1 MNYYDFYKQITDFYK
16 QITDLTSQIKK
27 LTEVESPVKSVKKDT
42 GGTFSSSCINVTN
55 NYISNKNTH
64 THISNNTNISVNI
77 EIRPVTKLSLDHIS
91 PEKMKE
97 VIEKYNLDK
106 SKLNYL
112 LTDYLNN
119 VLCDSLHPENHA
131 VKYIKRYPPTFN
143 SVTEDSEGNIIT
155 VIKGLNDSC
164 ELLSDPVLD
173 VLKKKLHECI
183 IKYKEGDCHPEC
195 IKDCT
200 FGSTGTSGTNDYDY
214 SLYNNAIKELRKEL
228 RKDKIKKV
236 LTNFLKNDLINN
248 IEMKLKIKCDAKN

>member
-1 MNYYDFYKQITDFYK
+1 MTICIFCKIDFSKNYNFIRHLKENRCSGVKEMNQYEFYTQIDNLKTK
-16 QITDLTSQIKK
+16 IKELEKK
-27 LTEVESPVKSVKKDT
+27 L
-42 GGTFSSSCINVTN
+42 INSGSTNTVNFNNSTVTIN
-55 NYISNKNTH
+55 S
-64 THISNNTNISVNI
+64 NTNINVNI
-77 EIRPVTKLSLDHIS
+77 EIHPVTKLALDHIS

-119 VLCDSLHPENHA
+119 VLCDSQHPENHA

-143 SVTEDSEGNIIT
+143 SITEDSDGNIIT

-183 IKYKEGDCHPEC
+183 IKYREGE
-195 IKDCT
+195 
-200 FGSTGTSGTNDYDY
+200 DYDY
-214 SLYNNAIKELRKEL
+214 SLYDNAIKELKKEL

-236 LTNFLKNDLINN
+236 LSNFLKNDLINN
-248 IEMKLKIKCDAKN
+248 IEMKLKINYEKN